1 MKKTKKTNKIF
12 LFATRLVKKAL
23 DDDLF
28 ALSNE
33 LAYKILLSFF
43 PFMVFLVSL
52 LGFLNLQD
60 TQTIMRL
67 FENLPQDI
75 ATTLYQFI
83 SELQAR
89 PSAGLLSAS
98 LIVSIYSAS
107 NGFRAVM
114 RGVNKAYGFNDKRS
128 FIKKTAICAALMLIF
143 TFSIIIMLGLWIF
156 SEILLSTLIPHL
168 PLGINIT
175 IRISSALIAIGVLI
189 ASISWIYW
197 LACAQRDKVRIL
209 PGACTTVILWFIAS
223 EAFAIFIS
231 QFSNISI
238 IYGSIAGVFIL
249 IIWLNLISLFLL
261 IGNSVNALLE
271 TK

>member
-1 MKKTKKTNKIF
+1 MKKTKKIF
-12 LFATRLVKKAL
+12 IFATRLGKKAI

-52 LGFLNLQD
+52 LGFLDLQD
-60 TQTIMRL
+60 SDAIMRF

-75 ATTLYQFI
+75 AATLNNFI
-83 SELQAR
+83 AELQAR

-98 LIVSIYSAS
+98 LIVAMYSAS

-114 RGVNKAYGFNDKRS
+114 RGVNKAHGYVDKRN

-143 TFSIIIMLGLWIF
+143 TFSIVIMLGLWIF
-156 SEILLSTLIPHL
+156 SDAILSVLDLSTGL
-168 PLGINIT
+168 NIAL
-175 IRISSALIAIGVLI
+175 RIIFALIALGILI

-197 LACAQRDKVRIL
+197 LACAQHDTVKIL
-209 PGACTTVILWFIAS
+209 PGACTTVILWAAS
-223 EAFAIFIS
+223 SEVFALFIS
-231 QFSNISI
+231 NFSNISV

-249 IIWLNLISLFLL
+249 IIWLNLISFFLL
-261 IGNSVNALLE
+261 LGNSVNALLE
-271 TK
+271 AN

>member
-1 MKKTKKTNKIF
+1 MKKIKKIF
-12 LFATRLVKKAL
+12 LFLIRLGKKTI
-23 DDDLF
+23 DDDIF

-60 TQTIMRL
+60 MQTIMRL
-67 FENLPQDI
+67 FENIPHDI
-75 ATTLYQFI
+75 AATLYNFV

-98 LIVSIYSAS
+98 LVVAIYSAS

-114 RGVNKAYGFNDKRS
+114 RGVNTAHGYNDKRN
-128 FIKKTAICAALMLIF
+128 FIKKTALCAALMLIF

-156 SEILLSTLIPHL
+156 SDTILSTLAPYL
-168 PLGINIT
+168 PLGLNIT
-175 IRISSALIAIGVLI
+175 IRISSAAIALGILT

-197 LACAQRDKVRIL
+197 LACAQRDKTKIW
-209 PGACTTVILWFIAS
+209 PGACTTVILWFISS
-223 EAFAIFIS
+223 EVFAIFIS
-231 QFSNISI
+231 QFSNISL

-249 IIWLNLISLFLL
+249 IIWLNLISFFLL
-261 IGNSVNALLE
+261 LGNSVNALLE
-271 TK
+271 ARD